1 MLQSRNMFIV
11 LVLVCF
17 FGCFDLSIVM
27 AGGGGVD
34 YTSVAG
40 TPNQFSIGQ
49 ALNALQDEGGMP
61 GLRSELESLPDAAAV
76 QNAFNQLMPQQGI
89 VVPVI
94 TAGAAQKSTGQL
106 FSRLYEARSG
116 QSFAGRGSYASPRL
130 LASTDASFG
139 FDSLAANNRWSP
151 YFKTFGTWADRESD
165 RSLSGY
171 TLTTRGIMAGAD
183 TLVNDSF
190 LLGWS
195 IAGARSDVDY
205 AQALSETDIQSL
217 MASLYGSWLVSDYH
231 VDAVLGYGH
240 HWYDGR
246 RTVAFGGINER
257 AKSDYEGDTW
267 SVAIEAGR
275 DFNFRDMVFEPVVGF
290 GYTAVKDRGYREHGG
305 SNVKLNVSANTTE
318 SLYSKL
324 GMRISKQFQF
334 AAQPGRIYVPQVRLF
349 WIHDFSDRVEQHAAF
364 AQGGNFAVKGYR
376 PDRDSLNLG
385 TGLSLYLEK
394 GLRLFADYDWQLSSE
409 YSAHHVQAGIQMS
422 F

>member
-1 MLQSRNMFIV
+1 MFQNRTMLTV
-11 LVLVCF
+11 LAIVCF
-17 FGCFDLSIVM
+17 CGCFDLSLVL

-34 YTSVAG
+34 FASVAE
-40 TPNQFSIGQ
+40 TPNQFSIGR
-49 ALNALQDEGGMP
+49 ALNTLQDEGGMSV
-61 GLRSELESLPDAAAV
+61 LRSRIESLPDLAAV
-76 QNAFNQLMPQQGI
+76 QNAFDQLMPQQSI
-89 VVPVI
+89 AVPVI
-94 TAGAAQKSTGQL
+94 TGTTAQKSTGQL
-106 FSRLYEARSG
+106 FSRLAEARAG
-116 QSFAGRGSYASPRL
+116 QSFASRGSYAPQRL

-139 FDSLAANNRWSP
+139 FDSLAGTDRWSP
-151 YFKTFGTWADRESD
+151 YFKTFGTWADRESGT
-165 RSLSGY
+165 SLSGY

-205 AQALSETDIQSL
+205 SQARSTTDIQSL

-231 VDAVLGYGH
+231 IDAVLGYGH

-246 RTVAFGGINER
+246 RTVVFGGIDER
-257 AKSDYEGDTW
+257 AKSEYEGDTW

-275 DFNFRDMVFEPVVGF
+275 DFGVGDMIFEPVVGF

-305 SNVKLNVSANTTE
+305 SNIKLNVSANTTE

-324 GMRISKQFQF
+324 GMRISKQFQL
-334 AAQPGRIYVPQVRLF
+334 AAQPGRVYVPQVRLF
-349 WIHDFSDRVEQHAAF
+349 WIHDFSNRVGQHAAF
-364 AQGGNFAVKGYR
+364 AEGGDFAIKGYR
-376 PDRDSLNLG
+376 PDRDILNLG

-394 GLRLFADYDWQLSSE
+394 GLRLFADYDWQVSSE
-409 YSAHHVQAGIQMS
+409 YSAHHVQAGVQFS